1 MKSSASNAKLNMEK
15 VKQFET
21 ASQMSK
27 RSLTRSE
34 LSKFFSEG
42 KKKVNDQI
50 SERLSKMSKGS
61 RLRNNLASKLQEKE
75 KEKAPEED
83 R

>member
-15 VKQFET
+15 IKQFET

-42 KKKVNDQI
+42 KKKVNDQV
-50 SERLSKMSKGS
+50 SERLSRMSKGS
-61 RLRNNLASKLQEKE
+61 KLKNNLASKLQEKE
-75 KEKAPEED
+75 
-83 R
+83 